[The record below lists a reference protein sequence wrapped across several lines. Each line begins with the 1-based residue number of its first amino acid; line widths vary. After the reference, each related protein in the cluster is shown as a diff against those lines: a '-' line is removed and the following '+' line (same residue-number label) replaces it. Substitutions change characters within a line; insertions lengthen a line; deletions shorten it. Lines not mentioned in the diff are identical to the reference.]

1 VTEADGRIIA
11 KPVVRRRKRIHDA
24 IDLAMDLDAKRPKR
38 ESRAPKYYGE
48 AQISQK
54 ELRQIQKA
62 LEISKVENYN
72 VNG

>member
-1 VTEADGRIIA
+1 
-11 KPVVRRRKRIHDA
+11 
-24 IDLAMDLDAKRPKR
+24 MDLDAKRPKR